1 MSQFHPKQS
10 QTRNVELSKLMS
22 WILRHGANE
31 EALPIDVNGFIDVD
45 LILKQHQFK
54 SKQYTLDEVKS
65 VVANDRKQRY
75 TLNTLSNGKILI
87 KANQG
92 HSMANVQMTMSRI
105 DDASKLP
112 IAVHGTYY
120 RFWEKIKAEGLKR
133 MTRNHIHL
141 TEHQDFGGNISGFRF
156 DSEILIY
163 VNVRKA
169 MSDGVIF
176 YRSENN
182 VILTEGLNGVL
193 SNKYFDKV
201 IDRVTN
207 KNLL

>member
-1 MSQFHPKQS
+1 MSQFQ
-10 QTRNVELSKLMS
+10 QNQNRNTELSKLLS

-31 EALPIDVNGFIDVD
+31 ENIPIDTNGYIDVEV
-45 LILKQHQFK
+45 ILKNKRFIGK
-54 SKQYTLDEVKS
+54 KFTLNEIKS
-65 VVANDRKQRY
+65 VVTNDRKQRFA
-75 TLNTLSNGKILI
+75 LDALPDGKMLI

-92 HSMANVQMTMSRI
+92 HSMANVQMILTKI

-141 TEHQDFGGNISGFRF
+141 TERDRFSGDTSGFRSS
-156 DSEILIY
+156 SEILIY
-163 VNVRKA
+163 VNVSLA
-169 MSDGVIF
+169 MAEGVVF
-176 YRSENN
+176 YRSANN
-182 VILTEGLNGVL
+182 VILTEGINGLL
-193 SNKYFDKV
+193 SNKYFLKV

-207 KNLL
+207 KQLL